1 MESRVARE
9 AQGGV
14 RAREELLKAGIT
26 DDPNDPEN
34 RRRYF
39 KMMFPHLVKAN
50 HVNGRYGD
58 GDHPSLASKRAQAA

>member
-1 MESRVARE
+1 MREKHRE
-9 AQGGV
+9 ASE
-14 RAREELLKAGIT
+14 RREELLKVGIK

-39 KMMFPHLVKAN
+39 KKMFPHLVKAN